1 MKRRTGLL
9 FSSAVVVGLLGGA
22 GAGYA
27 VQKHRAPTPLP
38 PLDAAVPVAAAA
50 APAFKA
56 DPAVD
61 DVAKLDGDL
70 RNLLIDKPSGAKDPD
85 FEPGLSWVSS
95 YELAEF
101 ARADD
106 KDFVELGN
114 AGFRRAAQ
122 RAWQVGGQT
131 VEIDVIQFRTT
142 AGAKS
147 FEGYEGVV
155 DGTADVTG
163 TSGHAYSSDAQT
175 NLDGDH
181 WGMASYVHGDVVVF
195 TFIFDHAK
203 AVNASDVAAIAGQ
216 QAAKL

>member
-22 GAGYA
+22 GTGYA

-38 PLDAAVPVAAAA
+38 PLDAAVPVTAGA
-50 APAFKA
+50 APAYKA
-56 DPAVD
+56 DPSVD

-70 RNLLIDKPSGAKDPD
+70 RTLLIDKPSDAKDPD

-122 RAWQVGGQT
+122 RAWQKDGRT

-147 FEGYEGVV
+147 FNGYEGID
-155 DGTADVTG
+155 DGAEITG
-163 TSGHAYSSDAQT
+163 TSGHAYTSDALT

-181 WGMASYVHGDVVVF
+181 WGMASFVHGDIVVF

-203 AVNASDVAAIAGQ
+203 AVPASDVADIAGQ